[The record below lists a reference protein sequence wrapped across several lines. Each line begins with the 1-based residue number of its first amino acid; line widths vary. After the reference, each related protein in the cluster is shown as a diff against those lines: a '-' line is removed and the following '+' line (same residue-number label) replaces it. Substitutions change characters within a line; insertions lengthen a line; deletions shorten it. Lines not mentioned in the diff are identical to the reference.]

1 MTPPCASLS
10 MFVGALSEPERW
22 GGAAV
27 IAPGKQGPDISL
39 EGGAEGGESQREELC
54 PSPFS
59 PGLAHTQTLL
69 ITGRP

>member
-1 MTPPCASLS
+1 

-39 EGGAEGGESQREELC
+39 EGGAESGESQREELC

-59 PGLAHTQTLL
+59 PG
-69 ITGRP
+69 